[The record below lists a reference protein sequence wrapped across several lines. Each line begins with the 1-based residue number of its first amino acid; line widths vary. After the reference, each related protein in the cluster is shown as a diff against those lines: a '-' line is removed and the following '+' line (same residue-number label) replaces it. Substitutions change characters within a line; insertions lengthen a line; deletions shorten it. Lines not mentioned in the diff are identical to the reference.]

1 MTRVIIGVGN
11 SARGDD
17 GAGVAVA
24 QRLGIGVVAPTPFKL
39 MDLWEGADDVVVI
52 DAARSDAPSGTIH
65 RFEIGIQPLA
75 TDVLTTSTH
84 SVGVVEVIE
93 LARALH
99 RLPEKLMVYGIE
111 VGDISH
117 NASLTPEVESAVTRL
132 VAELGHA

>member
-1 MTRVIIGVGN
+1 MTRMIIGVGN
-11 SARGDD
+11 PARGDD
-17 GAGVAVA
+17 GAGVEVA
-24 QRLGIGVVAPTPFKL
+24 HRLGSGVVAHTPFQL

-52 DAARSDAPSGTIH
+52 DAARSDAPSGTIY
-65 RFEIGIQPLA
+65 RFEIGIQPLP

-93 LARALH
+93 LARTLH
-99 RLPEKLMVYGIE
+99 RLPERLLVYGIE

-117 NASLTPEVESAVTRL
+117 NASLTPEVEAAVTRL

>member
-1 MTRVIIGVGN
+1 
-11 SARGDD
+11 
-17 GAGVAVA
+17 
-24 QRLGIGVVAPTPFKL
+24 
-39 MDLWEGADDVVVI
+39 VVVI

-75 TDVLTTSTH
+75 TDVLKTSTH
-84 SVGVVEVIE
+84 SVGVAEVIE

-117 NASLTPEVESAVTRL
+117 NASLTPEVEAAVTRL